1 MTLRQV
7 SNCKPVVLTTQL
19 QPVVLQE
26 GSLAP
31 KTEPSVLPCA
41 IPALGSAWEQPKL
54 LAWTQTALLEA
65 PVSEVPVRAPHPRL
79 GPKMVCEH
87 WREIRTQ
94 ANPRAYIVMRH
105 SFHSVT
111 PSIKLALCHRACVF
125 NYFSRLLPCSWC
137 CWVVPSVSQP
147 SSWKTLQPC
156 VLSRT
161 LGSRDEEKQSR
172 GAQCNPSFPFSAAFF
187 SSNNPACSLCCL

>member
-87 WREIRTQ
+87 WREIRTR
-94 ANPRAYIVMRH
+94 ANPHAYIVMRH

-137 CWVVPSVSQP
+137 
-147 SSWKTLQPC
+147 L
-156 VLSRT
+156 
-161 LGSRDEEKQSR
+161 LGGSISI
-172 GAQCNPSFPFSAAFF
+172 PAFF
-187 SSNNPACSLCCL
+187 LEDTSALCPLQDIGKQRWRKAITGGPV